1 MSCEHNLRAN
11 RAASAAAIWAFVFA
25 AVSFYW
31 AAGGTAGL
39 STLSPELL
47 KMARDPWF
55 IAIVWGTAI
64 LKVLAG
70 LLALALIQ
78 RWGRYL
84 PQWFLLVSIW
94 GIGIFMVLYGGANLM
109 VRGLMALG
117 ILSTPTSMLTAAAWW
132 HLLWDLWWLTG
143 GILFC
148 AAAWSAR
155 GQSRGISQ

>member
-1 MSCEHNLRAN
+1 M
-11 RAASAAAIWAFVFA
+11 
-25 AVSFYW
+25 
-31 AAGGTAGL
+31 
-39 STLSPELL
+39 LSPKLL

-55 IAIVWGTAI
+55 IATVWGTAT

-94 GIGIFMVLYGGANLM
+94 GMGIFMVLYGGANLM

-117 ILSTPTSMLTAAAWW
+117 ILSTPTSMFTPAAWW
-132 HLLWDLWWLTG
+132 HLLWDLWWLAG

-148 AAAWSAR
+148 AAAWTAR
-155 GQSRGISQ
+155 GQSRGISQWV